1 MMVFEHVGNAHCLE
15 LANSIP
21 DRQETG
27 ERDWLK
33 SAEIAGEWARS
44 LDLDLTAPPS
54 SRELA
59 DLRAFREDVFATFTA
74 IASGVEAPQHGLDSI
89 AAAQAR
95 GLKARGYRPS
105 GSAIVRDWPQA
116 WDVPD
121 LIGLFADSALT
132 ELTGD
137 RLDRVKSCPSCGWLF
152 VDTSRNRSRR
162 WCSMQTCGGRDK
174 ALRHYR
180 KTRD

>member
-1 MMVFEHVGNAHCLE
+1 MDFEHVGNAPCLE
-15 LANSIP
+15 LANSVP
-21 DRQETG
+21 DRREEG
-27 ERDWLK
+27 DRDWLG
-33 SAEIAGEWARS
+33 SAEIADGWARS
-44 LDLDLTAPPS
+44 LDLELASTPS
-54 SRELA
+54 GRDLA
-59 DLRAFREDVFATFTA
+59 DLRAFREDVFETFTA
-74 IASGVEAPQHGLDSI
+74 IASGTQTPQRSLNSI
-89 AAAQAR
+89 TDAHSR
-95 GLKARGYRPS
+95 SLKTRGYRPS
-105 GSAIVRDWPQA
+105 GRGIVRDWPRM
-116 WDVPD
+116 WDVPS
-121 LIGLFADSALT
+121 LIALFADSALK